1 MAATEEG
8 RGVPRASSG
17 HIWKR
22 HGRGPTGPVSRIAAL
37 ALLMVLLPSCAA
49 LESVLALS
57 QVRFSLDGVRQVQLA
72 GVELDRIR
80 SYSDLSLNDAL
91 RVGSAV
97 SQGTVPLAMTLDLS
111 GSNPDD
117 NPEARLVALD
127 WVLFLRDR
135 ETISGLMER
144 EVRFAPGAA
153 TSFPLTLSLD
163 LLEFFQ
169 GSARDLV
176 EVAVALASQDGSPAG
191 VRLEVIPTVDTRLGP
206 IRYPGPLVLER

>member
-1 MAATEEG
+1 MGGGGEARRAPWLAT
-8 RGVPRASSG
+8 
-17 HIWKR
+17 
-22 HGRGPTGPVSRIAAL
+22 L
-37 ALLMVLLPSCAA
+37 FLLLGFLPSCAA

-57 QVRFSLDGVRQVQLA
+57 QVSFSLEAVRQVQLA
-72 GVELDRIR
+72 GVELDRVR

-91 RVGSAV
+91 RIGSAL
-97 SQGTVPLAMTLDLS
+97 SQGTVPLAMTLDLR

-127 WVLFLRDR
+127 WTLFLRDR

-144 EVRFAPGAA
+144 EVRFAPGAS

-169 GSARDLV
+169 GSAQDLV
-176 EVAVALASQDGSPAG
+176 EVAVALTSQDGSPAG

>member
-1 MAATEEG
+1 
-8 RGVPRASSG
+8 
-17 HIWKR
+17 
-22 HGRGPTGPVSRIAAL
+22 
-37 ALLMVLLPSCAA
+37 MVLLPSCAA